1 MTVSTPL
8 VLGMLVA
15 PLSVETSEVCVGEV
29 GGGCGGG
36 DVVTAGLGGGIDE
49 VEGIFLLGLRMS
61 GGGGGLGCFA

>member
-8 VLGMLVA
+8 VSGMLVS
-15 PLSVETSEVCVGEV
+15 PLSVEPSEVCVGEV

-36 DVVTAGLGGGIDE
+36 DVLTVGLGGGMGE
-49 VEGIFLLGLRMS
+49 VEGVFLLGLRMS